1 METALPRRAP
11 LKTPDPGLA
20 ATIAEHS
27 PRLRAFVRRQ
37 LHELAD
43 VEDVVQEVL
52 TELAAA
58 VALAK
63 PIQHLAAWL
72 AQVARHRIIDRY
84 RTRGREVSLSAVR
97 ADDGADSEESEGALI
112 DALPADTAQQPDELL
127 ERERMLDRL
136 EAALAELPPAQREV
150 FIAHEIDGV
159 SFKELAAATG
169 VGINTLL
176 GRKHAAVRA
185 LRRRM
190 QTTHPSRES

>member
-1 METALPRRAP
+1 METALARRAP
-11 LKTPDPGLA
+11 LKAPDEALA
-20 ATIAEHS
+20 ATVAEHS

-37 LHELAD
+37 LDDLAD

-63 PIQHLAAWL
+63 PIKHLAAWL

-84 RTRGREVSLSAVR
+84 RTRGREVSLSSTRTHEA
-97 ADDGADSEESEGALI
+97 ADAEDSESALI
-112 DALPADTAQQPDELL
+112 DALLADTAHQPDEIL

-136 EAALAELPPAQREV
+136 EAALAELPPAQRAV

-159 SFKELAAATG
+159 GFKELAAATG

-190 QTTHPSRES
+190 QPTNPSLQS